1 VLRVSEAARRVVH
14 VPRVLCHRPAPFAPS
29 SRWVKDASDVLNGH
43 FRRTG
48 AQLTAVG
55 DQPGGVQR
63 DSVVVRANLRYAPSV
78 SIIIPTAGVVRR
90 IGSRTVPLV
99 VNCVESI
106 VERSTYASFDIVC
119 VFDKPID
126 PGVRRALEH
135 AAGDRIKLLPY
146 EDTFNFARKVNVG
159 ALASTS
165 EHLLFLNDD
174 IEVSTP
180 EWIEELFAY
189 STNPR
194 VGAVGALL
202 RFGDGRIQHAGVVL
216 SGGHPG
222 HSYYGFPGDHP
233 GYHSNLRAAS
243 NITAVTAACL
253 MTRRECFERVG
264 GLSVAFP
271 RNYND
276 VDFCLKLG
284 AAGYRIVLNPR
295 AQLLHYESSS
305 RGFLPVEPEELE
317 LLQNR
322 WGTRLLRDPY
332 YNPNFLPGA
341 DFVTL
346 VDPLG
351 RTPAEAGLV

>member
-1 VLRVSEAARRVVH
+1 
-14 VPRVLCHRPAPFAPS
+14 
-29 SRWVKDASDVLNGH
+29 
-43 FRRTG
+43 
-48 AQLTAVG
+48 
-55 DQPGGVQR
+55 
-63 DSVVVRANLRYAPSV
+63 
-78 SIIIPTAGVVRR
+78 
-90 IGSRTVPLV
+90 
-99 VNCVESI
+99 
-106 VERSTYASFDIVC
+106 
-119 VFDKPID
+119 
-126 PGVRRALEH
+126 
-135 AAGDRIKLLPY
+135 
-146 EDTFNFARKVNVG
+146 
-159 ALASTS
+159 
-165 EHLLFLNDD
+165 
-174 IEVSTP
+174 
-180 EWIEELFAY
+180 
-189 STNPR
+189 
-194 VGAVGALL
+194 
-202 RFGDGRIQHAGVVL
+202 
-216 SGGHPG
+216 
-222 HSYYGFPGDHP
+222 
-233 GYHSNLRAAS
+233 
-243 NITAVTAACL
+243 